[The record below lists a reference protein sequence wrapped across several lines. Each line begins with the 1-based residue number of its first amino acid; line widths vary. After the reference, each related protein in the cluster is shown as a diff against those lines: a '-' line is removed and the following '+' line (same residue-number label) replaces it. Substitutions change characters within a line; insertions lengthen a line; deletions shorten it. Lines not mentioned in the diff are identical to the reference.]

1 MPPRKDRKELTTID
15 DQDRKNYFR
24 STKTSAS
31 TFSLHVVKLSYVVDL
46 LAATI
51 LIEVDAVASGAGILD
66 CVEIVQ
72 R

>member
-1 MPPRKDRKELTTID
+1 MPPRKDRKELTID